1 MAIVIVMAMPTV
13 QMTMDSELLA
23 RVDQVARK
31 LRTTRSSFTRD
42 ALRSALQR
50 HEEAELEARHVAGYR
65 QHPTSAGEFDVP
77 EGDRAWGDNPWN
89 DSE

>member
-1 MAIVIVMAMPTV
+1 MFVAIVIAMPTV
-13 QMTMDSELLA
+13 QMTMDRELLA

-65 QHPTSAGEFDVP
+65 KHPPSRGEFEVP
-77 EGDRAWGDNPWN
+77 ERDRAWGDEAWH
-89 DSE
+89 EGA